1 MILLI
6 DNYDSFTYN
15 LYQLIESL
23 GFETKVYF
31 NDQITLD
38 EIQKLNPEKII
49 ISAGPRTPQYA
60 GICVSLSQK
69 FYDKIPI
76 LGVCLGL
83 QCLGVAF
90 GAGIIQS
97 NKLIYGKTDK
107 IKHNSSKLFSGI
119 SNPFSAA
126 RYNSLV
132 LDSVPAEFK
141 ITAKDNTNNIM
152 AIEHE
157 HFPLYGV
164 QFHPESFMTK
174 VGEKLVGNFLNENF
188 KY

>member
-15 LYQLIESL
+15 LYQLVESL
-23 GFETKVYF
+23 GFETKIYF
-31 NDQITLD
+31 NDRITLD
-38 EIQKLNPEKII
+38 EINRLNPEKII
-49 ISAGPRTPQYA
+49 ISPGPRTPQSA
-60 GICVSLSQK
+60 GICVSLIQK
-69 FYDKIPI
+69 FYDKKPV

-97 NKLIYGKTDK
+97 NKLIYGKTDR
-107 IKHNSSKLFSGI
+107 IKHNSSNLFNGI
-119 SNPFSAA
+119 KSPFKAA

-132 LDSVPAEFK
+132 LDSVPEEFI
-141 ITAKDNTNNIM
+141 ITAWDNSKDIM
-152 AIEHE
+152 AMQHK
-157 HFPLYGV
+157 HHPLYGV

-174 VGEKLVGNFLNENF
+174 VGKMLVGNFLNEDFN
-188 KY
+188 Y